1 MKLSDRV
8 EAIAP
13 SVTLKIDTQ
22 AKSMMSA
29 GIKVINYGVGEPDFP
44 TPDYIVQAAAEAAR
58 DPRNHR
64 YTATQGLQ
72 ELREAIGQKTLRDSG
87 YAVDPEQIVITNGG
101 KQAVYET
108 MQVLLNPGDQ
118 VIIPAPYWVSF
129 TEVVKL
135 AGGQPVTVSSGMDQ
149 GFIPTVEQL
158 EAARTEK
165 TKALVINSPN
175 NPSGA
180 VWGADRLREVAAWA
194 GEHGLWVIADEIYE
208 HMVYDGAQTAHI
220 GAVCPALR
228 PQLLVLNGVA
238 KTYAMTGWRVGWLIG
253 PRPVAAAAAKLQG
266 HMTSNVN
273 NIAQRAAL
281 KAVSGDLSAVQKMRS
296 AFDIR
301 RKTIVA
307 KLNAIPGVSCSLP
320 DGAFYVFPN
329 VSGLLGRPLGPRN
342 QVFSSSADL
351 ASALLD
357 QIHIAVVPGE
367 GFGMPGYIRFSYA
380 LSDQDLSEG
389 MDRFAAW
396 VGAGDRPVSS

>member
-135 AGGQPVTVSSGMDQ
+135 AGGQPVIVASGMDQ
-149 GFIPTVEQL
+149 GLFQLSNSWKRHEQKKPRPWLLIRPIIPPGRYGGSIACERWQ
-158 EAARTEK
+158 
-165 TKALVINSPN
+165 
-175 NPSGA
+175 
-180 VWGADRLREVAAWA
+180 
-194 GEHGLWVIADEIYE
+194 HGLGNTDC
-208 HMVYDGAQTAHI
+208 G
-220 GAVCPALR
+220 
-228 PQLLVLNGVA
+228 
-238 KTYAMTGWRVGWLIG
+238 
-253 PRPVAAAAAKLQG
+253 
-266 HMTSNVN
+266 
-273 NIAQRAAL
+273 
-281 KAVSGDLSAVQKMRS
+281 
-296 AFDIR
+296 
-301 RKTIVA
+301 
-307 KLNAIPGVSCSLP
+307 
-320 DGAFYVFPN
+320 
-329 VSGLLGRPLGPRN
+329 
-342 QVFSSSADL
+342 
-351 ASALLD
+351 
-357 QIHIAVVPGE
+357 
-367 GFGMPGYIRFSYA
+367 
-380 LSDQDLSEG
+380 
-389 MDRFAAW
+389 
-396 VGAGDRPVSS
+396 